1 MTENKPGKP
10 FLTIAGAV
18 IIVGI
23 MSLVPWGQ
31 LSNDTLKDFNL
42 LADIFPGSVKVTAE
56 EQIDPELEKAL
67 AEVEND
73 TTETAASP
81 AASTKAEKKAEP
93 SNGTSLHEV
102 ATPRE
107 PVNNVVDGIVIIED
121 YTENQVGLANLRRS
135 LAAGGTTRI
144 AVIGDS
150 YIEGDILTADIRET
164 LQNHYGGRGVGYMPA
179 SSELTGFRQ
188 TVKQSCKGWTHH
200 ELRKNS
206 RESMKTI
213 QGEYFTAGPSASSS
227 YTGTGRRANLS
238 SWDRT
243 TVLAVATDG
252 GSVTLTTD
260 GETITE
266 DIPAGDVVRAI
277 VAHGSTK
284 KAQLTATPGVEIV
297 GVYLDGQRGV
307 SLDNMS
313 LRGNSGITHRRLSI
327 DRAAQMRPYVDYD
340 LIIVEYG
347 INALSSQQSN
357 YNGYK
362 KLMKQTIS
370 RLRECYPKADIL
382 MMGIG
387 DRGQKVGGEV
397 HSIPTAENMITAQR
411 DAARETGV
419 LFWDTRRAMGGYD
432 AVVDWRD
439 RGLINPDFIH
449 LNAKGGSALARLF
462 ITALDR
468 ALK

>member
-18 IIVGI
+18 VIVAL
-23 MSLVPWGQ
+23 MSLVPWSK

-56 EQIDPELEKAL
+56 EQIDPELTDAL

-73 TTETAASP
+73 TMTTDTAKTTTDKS
-81 AASTKAEKKAEP
+81 KKTTDP
-93 SNGTSLHEV
+93 NNGTSLYEV

-107 PVNNVVDGIVIIED
+107 PVNNVVDGVVIIED
-121 YTENQVGLANLRRS
+121 YTENQVGLANLRQA

-164 LQNHYGGRGVGYMPA
+164 LQNRYGGRGVGYMPA

-188 TVKQSCKGWTHH
+188 TIKQSCSGWTRH
-200 ELRKNS
+200 ELRKNA

-213 QGEYFTAGPSASSS
+213 QGEYFTAGASASSS
-227 YTGTGRRANLS
+227 YTGTRRRANLS

-243 TVLAVATDG
+243 IVLAVATDG
-252 GSVTLTTD
+252 GTVTLTTD
-260 GETITE
+260 GGTITE
-266 DIPAGDVVRAI
+266 DIPAGDAVHAVVAN
-277 VAHGSTK
+277 GSTN
-284 KAQLTATPGVEIV
+284 TARLSASSGVEIV
-297 GVYLDGQRGV
+297 GVYLDGQRGISV
-307 SLDNMS
+307 DNMS
-313 LRGNSGITHRRLSI
+313 LRGNSGITHRKLSV

-340 LIIVEYG
+340 LIVVEYG
-347 INALSSQQSN
+347 INALSSQQTN

-387 DRGQKVGGEV
+387 DRGQKAGSEV
-397 HSIPTAENMITAQR
+397 HSIPTAENMIKAQR

-419 LFWDTRRAMGGYD
+419 LFWDTRQAMGGYD

-439 RGLINPDFIH
+439 RGLINPDYIH
-449 LNAKGGSALARLF
+449 LNAKGGSALGRLF
-462 ITALDR
+462 TTALDR
-468 ALK
+468 ALN